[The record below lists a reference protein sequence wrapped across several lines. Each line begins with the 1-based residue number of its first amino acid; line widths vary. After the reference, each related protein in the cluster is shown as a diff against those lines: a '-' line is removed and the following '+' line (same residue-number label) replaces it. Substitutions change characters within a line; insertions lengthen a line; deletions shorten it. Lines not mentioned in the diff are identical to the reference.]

1 VPRLSLACL
10 AAVAFAAGCGDDPE
24 PSKARATDNRSVP
37 VADDAAVAA
46 EPASRP
52 RKGAVVKVVDSQ
64 FGRVL
69 ANRRGKALYLFH
81 KETRRR
87 SACYGDCAVV
97 WPPVLAKGK
106 PRAGEGARK
115 RMLGTTRRRNG
126 RLQVTYAGHPLYYF
140 QNDSPGRIL
149 CHNVDEFGGLWL
161 VVKPNGSAVG

>member
-1 VPRLSLACL
+1 VPRLNLACL
-10 AAVAFAAGCGDDPE
+10 AAVAFAGGCGGDPD
-24 PSKARATDNRSVP
+24 PSKAPATDNRSVP
-37 VADDAAVAA
+37 VADDAAVTA

-69 ANRRGKALYLFH
+69 ADRRGEALYLFN

-87 SACYGDCAVV
+87 SECYGGCAVV

-106 PRAGEGARK
+106 PRAGAGARQ

-126 RLQVTYAGHPLYYF
+126 RLQVTYAGQPLYYF

-161 VVKPNGSAVG
+161 VVKPNGSPVG